1 MLSTAPTTTHRPGL
15 ATPAARLGTLVRW
28 PFTNRFASPIWL
40 AVRLYLGY
48 MWFVMGLT
56 KIGAGFLT
64 GDPIG
69 DILKLVGNGVLPVP
83 VEAFRPVARLLVD
96 LGASP
101 LLSFSMPFL
110 EMAIALSFVSG
121 VLIVPAAVG
130 AIFLNVTFV
139 LSGIGQIQLDGRFIA
154 LQLLLILAFRI
165 VGYIG
170 VERLAVRILTATY
183 TALRQRRTM
192 RRAA

>member
-1 MLSTAPTTTHRPGL
+1 MLSTTSTTQRLGL
-15 ATPAARLGTLVRW
+15 AAPAARIRVIVRW
-28 PFTNRFASPIWL
+28 SFTNRFASPIWL

-48 MWFVMGLT
+48 MWFIMGLT

-64 GDPIG
+64 SDPIG
-69 DILKLVGNGVLPVP
+69 DILKLVGNGILPVP
-83 VEAFRPVARLLVD
+83 VETFRPVAQLLVD
-96 LGASP
+96 FGASP

-130 AIFLNVTFV
+130 AIFLNVTFI

-165 VGYIG
+165 VSYIG
-170 VERLAVRILTATY
+170 IERLAVRILKATIG
-183 TALRQRRTM
+183 TLRVRRQGS
-192 RRAA
+192 AAA